1 MREKIRTSGS
11 LKVIVY
17 DEHNNIKD
25 EHYYKNLVTQAGKA
39 YLAARAVG
47 NTIAVM
53 NYMAVGSSNV
63 APLESQ
69 TALGSELGR
78 VQLDDAAS
86 THNTV
91 AWIATFPAGIGTGT
105 LREVGIFNSANG
117 GSMMNKAQINI
128 VKDVSDTI
136 VITWNLDI
144 L

>member
-11 LKVIVY
+11 LTVVVY

-25 EHYYKNLVTQAGKA
+25 EHYYKNLVTQVGKS

-47 NTIAVM
+47 NSAAIM

-69 TALGSELGR
+69 TSLGAELGR
-78 VQLDDAAS
+78 VLLDSATS
-86 THNTV
+86 TNNTI
-91 AWIATFPAGIGTGT
+91 AWVATFPAGVGTGT
-105 LREVGIFNSANG
+105 LREVGIFNASSG

-128 VKDVSDTI
+128 VKDVSDT
-136 VITWNLDI
+136 VVVTWNLDI